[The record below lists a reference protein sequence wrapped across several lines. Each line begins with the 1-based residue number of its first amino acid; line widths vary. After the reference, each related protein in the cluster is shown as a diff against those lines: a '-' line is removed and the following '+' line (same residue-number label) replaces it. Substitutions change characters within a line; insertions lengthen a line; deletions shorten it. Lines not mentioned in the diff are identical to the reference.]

1 MKQSEVL
8 EKNLKCNVIIGLI
21 ERKSRFHQSH
31 CAISVQN
38 RTGDFKLTLLTHIE
52 ARAPL
57 GCPLPKSV
65 NGDHI

>member
-8 EKNLKCNVIIGLI
+8 EKNLKCNVIIELI

-38 RTGDFKLTLLTHIE
+38 RTGDFDLAKSAHIE

-57 GCPLPKSV
+57 GCPLPKSSRW
-65 NGDHI
+65 